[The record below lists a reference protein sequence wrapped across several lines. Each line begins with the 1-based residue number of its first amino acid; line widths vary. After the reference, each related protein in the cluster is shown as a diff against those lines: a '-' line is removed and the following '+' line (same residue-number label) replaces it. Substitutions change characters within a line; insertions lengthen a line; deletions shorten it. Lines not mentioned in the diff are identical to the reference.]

1 MSQTQTRILID
12 DLTFAEGPRWRD
24 GFLYFSDFYDG
35 VVKRVSLDA
44 KSDIVAHVP
53 TQPSGL
59 GWLPDGR
66 MLIVSMTDRQ
76 LMCLDA
82 TTLSAVSDL
91 TALAGFHCNDMVVD
105 AQGRAYIGNF
115 GFNSEAGEQPIG
127 TNLVL
132 VRPGEAP
139 VIAADDLLFPNGTVI
154 TPDGKTLIIGETYA
168 SRLTAFDIAADGSL
182 SNRRLWADMSGL
194 APDNPPV
201 PDGICLDEEGAIWV
215 ASPTTSEV
223 LRLAEG
229 GEVLQ
234 RVPLSARAFAC
245 MLGGPAR
252 KTLFICTANASSK
265 QACISQRSGRI
276 EMLEVDVAGIGLP

>member
-1 MSQTQTRILID
+1 MTLPQTQVLID

-24 GFLYFSDFYDG
+24 GFLYFSDFFDG
-35 VVKRVSLDA
+35 VVKRVDLHG
-44 KSDIVAHVP
+44 KSDIIAHVP
-53 TQPSGL
+53 NQPSGL

-66 MLIVSMTDRQ
+66 MLIVSMTDRR
-76 LMCLDA
+76 LMCLYGD
-82 TTLSAVSDL
+82 TLSAVSDL
-91 TALAGFHCNDMVVD
+91 TALTGFHCNDMVVD

-115 GFNSEAGEQPIG
+115 GFNSEAGEQPIS

-168 SRLTAFDIAADGSL
+168 SRLTAFDVAADGSL